1 MDAFESVIELN
12 KLPWYDYVYYSFT
25 QDLEDE
31 ESRCNLIKKIVA
43 FVVATIVFI
52 LAFGSIGYGA
62 YCK

>member
-43 FVVATIVFI
+43 TIVFI
-52 LAFGSIGYGA
+52 LALGSIGYGT